1 MHTYMYIYIY
11 TYKLIDIYTHTHIHT
26 HTHTHTRE
34 SLHEGMEEPL
44 CESVKAK
51 LGLYLRPQDVG
62 DTSTRHLLRTD
73 THRKWNQPKSKM

>member
-11 TYKLIDIYTHTHIHT
+11 TYKCIDIYTHTE
-26 HTHTHTRE
+26 RCE
-34 SLHEGMEEPL
+34 SLHGGVEKPL

-51 LGLYLRPQDVG
+51 LRLYLRPQDVG
-62 DTSTRHLLRTD
+62 DTSTRHLPRIA